1 MNTNNSDRVIIG
13 SSVFILTFMLLDA
26 ILSEEYATIPN
37 QAMKGLLLITML
49 SSLEFVGLSRIA
61 GPFASVIACT
71 VFLTRGE
78 RIFTKLTQL
87 AKTDDEPAIGGTL
100 VMNTIV
106 R

>member
-49 SSLEFVGLSRIA
+49 
-61 GPFASVIACT
+61 
-71 VFLTRGE
+71 
-78 RIFTKLTQL
+78 
-87 AKTDDEPAIGGTL
+87 
-100 VMNTIV
+100 
-106 R
+106 